1 MVRRPRKGT
10 PAPRSPHLH
19 IHEPKMEKKTTKK
32 QNRTL
37 QSAVPR
43 GRITELGRRAATA
56 QLNDRRRRS
65 SSPFS
70 KSSRH
75 RGHFV
80 AINVS
85 LRLPIGF
92 GDDEL
97 SRTICISSRFGSMAS
112 TRSKS
117 QRMKTKNTPSDK
129 TTHRGDRNMQIG
141 KEPAVVA
148 VCKCMQ
154 ISESRRAT
162 SLPPKS
168 TTNQSSA
175 CMFLYANRG
184 RYATSSNPIKERPP
198 KRNETLIVIPI
209 LFF

>member
-1 MVRRPRKGT
+1 
-10 PAPRSPHLH
+10 
-19 IHEPKMEKKTTKK
+19 MEKKTTKK

-75 RGHFV
+75 RGHLV

-117 QRMKTKNTPSDK
+117 QRMKTKNAPSDVPPIAIYK
-129 TTHRGDRNMQIG
+129 IKQPIAATEICKSAKSPPSSRYAN
-141 KEPAVVA
+141 
-148 VCKCMQ
+148 VCK
-154 ISESRRAT
+154 SRKVA
-162 SLPPKS
+162 
-168 TTNQSSA
+168 
-175 CMFLYANRG
+175 
-184 RYATSSNPIKERPP
+184 ERPP
-198 KRNETLIVIPI
+198 SPQNRQPI
-209 LFF
+209 KARPVCSFMQIADDTPPVPTRSKSAHPIEMRP